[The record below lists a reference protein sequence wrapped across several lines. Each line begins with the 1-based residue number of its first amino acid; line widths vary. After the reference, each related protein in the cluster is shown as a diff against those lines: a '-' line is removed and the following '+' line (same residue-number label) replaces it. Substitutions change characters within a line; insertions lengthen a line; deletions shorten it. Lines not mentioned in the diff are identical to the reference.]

1 MVTKYSG
8 DIIDRL
14 DRIEEHIYK
23 FEGRLDIVENNIT
36 KINTQNDVLRY
47 IRKNRIN
54 IISLWVTSTTMLISV
69 IVLYLK
75 VI

>member
-23 FEGRLDIVENNIT
+23 FENRLDAVENNIT

>member
-1 MVTKYSG
+1 MATKYSG

-23 FEGRLDIVENNIT
+23 FESRLDAVENNIT